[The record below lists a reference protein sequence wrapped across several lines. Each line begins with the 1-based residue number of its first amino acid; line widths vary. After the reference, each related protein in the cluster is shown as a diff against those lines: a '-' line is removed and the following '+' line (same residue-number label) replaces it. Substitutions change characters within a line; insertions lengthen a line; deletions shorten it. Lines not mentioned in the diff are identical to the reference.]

1 MINNLSF
8 NLTKP
13 IFGRSNKLLKG
24 SENMY
29 LSCFC
34 ILYQLSATLIISGSN
49 YCIVIIWFGQV
60 ETENKPSKSVK
71 MSHFGVVFSNFFW
84 LRGATPL
91 GLPLNIQR
99 SAPRCTWVKFNT
111 LNTIW
116 LSSIYLQ
123 RTHCRSH
130 WPFDYSSIKYFCYV
144 MNLFEMC
151 FLYSMEIKNEWMNVT
166 VWSIF
171 NMDSISN

>member
-13 IFGRSNKLLKG
+13 IFGRSNKLLEG

-34 ILYQLSATLIISGSN
+34 ILYQLSATLIISSSN

-71 MSHFGVVFSNFFW
+71 MSHFGVVFSKFFW
-84 LRGATPL
+84 LRGGEPPRAPPLTYSAALHAALQSNLTHFMQFYSIQFAFRGHTATI
-91 GLPLNIQR
+91 G
-99 SAPRCTWVKFNT
+99 
-111 LNTIW
+111 
-116 LSSIYLQ
+116 
-123 RTHCRSH
+123 SH
-130 WPFDYSSIKYFCYV
+130 TSCDLIAKY
-144 MNLFEMC
+144 
-151 FLYSMEIKNEWMNVT
+151 I
-166 VWSIF
+166 
-171 NMDSISN
+171 DSRWFIDSTQ